1 MLSVIVLGAGNANA
15 ERSAFR
21 TAKQTNQKQFRKEK
35 YNHEPIEV
43 LEYRIKGNKINE
55 NEKFDGGTRWLQGL
69 TIKIK
74 NRSEKPIRYIHVSL
88 TFHEALI
95 DGRFPV
101 YDYDIGH
108 RSEKV
113 RRGNPI
119 FLIKNDVTT
128 FELTDR
134 RLELLEGYLQKRG
147 YRLDDLTKVDI
158 GITEVR
164 FTDNTMWLGGEFYV
178 VDPNAP
184 SGWRIIRR

>member
-1 MLSVIVLGAGNANA
+1 
-15 ERSAFR
+15 
-21 TAKQTNQKQFRKEK
+21 
-35 YNHEPIEV
+35 
-43 LEYRIKGNKINE
+43 
-55 NEKFDGGTRWLQGL
+55 
-69 TIKIK
+69 
-74 NRSEKPIRYIHVSL
+74 
-88 TFHEALI
+88 
-95 DGRFPV
+95 
-101 YDYDIGH
+101 
-108 RSEKV
+108 V